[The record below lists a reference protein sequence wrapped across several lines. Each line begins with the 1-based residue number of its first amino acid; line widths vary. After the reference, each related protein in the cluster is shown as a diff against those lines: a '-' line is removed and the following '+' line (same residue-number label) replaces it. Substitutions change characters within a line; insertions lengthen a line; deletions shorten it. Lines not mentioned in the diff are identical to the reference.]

1 MHVIEPGELRHE
13 LTVEKN
19 TPVRQDDGTVDP
31 SWATA
36 DATNDPIRA
45 KVEDLTGTEYVE
57 AQALAAG
64 AKVKVTMRYF
74 SGLEPTLYRFS
85 FGSRTLEIL
94 HVNNV
99 ESRNV
104 LMIVLCGEKLS

>member
-1 MHVIEPGELRHE
+1 LHVIDPGEFRHE

-19 TPVRQDDGTVDP
+19 TPSRQDDGSVDE
-31 SWATA
+31 SWAA
-36 DATNDPIRA
+36 QSPDPIRA

-74 SGLEPTLYRFS
+74 SGLEPTLYQFT
-85 FGSRTLEIL
+85 FGSRTLNIL

-104 LMIVLCGEKLS
+104 LMIVLCGETLS

>member
-13 LTVEKN
+13 LTVLKN
-19 TPVRQDDGTVDP
+19 TPSRQDDGTVDP
-31 SWATA
+31 SWAA
-36 DATNDPIRA
+36 QSPDPIRA
-45 KVEDLTGTEYVE
+45 KVEDLTGQEFVE

-64 AKVKVTMRYF
+64 ARVKVTMRYF
-74 SGLEPTLYRFS
+74 AGLEPTLYRFT

-94 HVNNV
+94 YVNNV
-99 ESRNV
+99 EARNV

>member
-1 MHVIEPGELRHE
+1 LHVIEPGELRHE

-19 TPVRQDDGTVDP
+19 TPARQDDGTVDP
-31 SWATA
+31 SWVAQSP
-36 DATNDPIRA
+36 DPIRA

-85 FGSRTLEIL
+85 FGSRILEIL

>member
-1 MHVIEPGELRHE
+1 VIDPGELRHE

-19 TPVRQDDGTVDP
+19 TNSRQDDGSVDE
-31 SWATA
+31 SWAA
-36 DATNDPIRA
+36 QSPDPIRA
-45 KVEDLTGTEYVE
+45 KVENLTGQEFVE

-74 SGLEPTLYRFS
+74 SGVEPTLYRFT
-85 FGSRTLEIL
+85 FGSRTLNIL
-94 HVNNV
+94 HVNDV

-104 LMIVLCGEKLS
+104 MMVALCGEKLS